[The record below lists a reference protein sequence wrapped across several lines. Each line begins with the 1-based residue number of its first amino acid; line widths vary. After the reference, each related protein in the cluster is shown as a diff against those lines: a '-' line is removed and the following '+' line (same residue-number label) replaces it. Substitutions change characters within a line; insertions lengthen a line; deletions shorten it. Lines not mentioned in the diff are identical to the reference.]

1 MELNT
6 VKNVCMDIKM
16 TKDELSYVF
25 LLTTSLYLELPCP
38 ESPLL
43 YDFKLKV
50 EKLVVV

>member
-1 MELNT
+1 M
-6 VKNVCMDIKM
+6 VKKVCMDIKM
-16 TKDELSYVF
+16 TRDELSYIF
-25 LLTTSLYLELPCP
+25 LLTTSLYLELHCP